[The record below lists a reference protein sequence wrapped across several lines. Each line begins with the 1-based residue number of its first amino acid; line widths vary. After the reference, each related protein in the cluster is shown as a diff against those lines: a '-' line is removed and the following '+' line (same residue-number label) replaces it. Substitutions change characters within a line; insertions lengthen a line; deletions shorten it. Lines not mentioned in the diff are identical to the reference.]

1 MNAFHTLALP
11 YFLLAL
17 SAVDRSAHAPQ
28 ALVVEAVDLRDLPRL
43 VVAAQDGHPLA
54 IADFERD
61 EQGDRFDRVVSAV
74 DVAARDRQASSE
86 AREALA
92 SMATATHSPMNR

>member
-43 VVAAQDGHPLA
+43 VVAADERDA
-54 IADFERD
+54 VRIADFVRQQEEEGLDAVEATVD
-61 EQGDRFDRVVSAV
+61 EV
-74 DVAARDRQASSE
+74 
-86 AREALA
+86 
-92 SMATATHSPMNR
+92 T